1 MVNGILDDAALL
13 GAEAGGVN
21 PGRIADDFG
30 HQQMAL
36 ELGGQQL
43 DAMGQLRIDLRQS
56 YQVLAGCLPHFEL
69 IASDVM
75 IFLLQTRHNVLQKE
89 VRVGLDFGQPLQF
102 GEAVQ
107 LRDRKTKKK
116 KNH

>member
-56 YQVLAGCLPHFEL
+56 NQVLAGCLPHFEL